1 MLNFILRELRNFISG
16 CSAVGSAGGLGPS
29 GRRFDQG
36 IFHRR
41 ENQCWCHVTIVV
53 TVLSVVFS
61 GVVATVITILYQ
73 KFSGEQTAKR
83 RVFETAVSYRFFISE
98 EENVKSLNSID
109 VIFHKNQQVRQA
121 WKSYMDEADKPSS
134 NPQQLNDRYIKLL
147 EEMALACGYKD
158 IRWDDLKRYYYPNG
172 LLNRKNDDEVL
183 KKLQIKA
190 AEKTASDAV
199 GQQNTPQNEQFANQM
214 MLQLLPKLIE
224 NPDSFSKLIELADKA
239 KK

>member
-1 MLNFILRELRNFISG
+1 MDII
-16 CSAVGSAGGLGPS
+16 
-29 GRRFDQG
+29 
-36 IFHRR
+36 
-41 ENQCWCHVTIVV
+41 VTA
-53 TVLSVVFS
+53 LSVVFS

-83 RVFETAVSYRFFISE
+83 KVFETAVSYRFFISE

-109 VIFHKNQQVRQA
+109 VVFHKNQKVRQA

-158 IRWDDLKRYYYPNG
+158 IRWDDLKRYYYPSG

-183 KKLQIKA
+183 KKLQIMA
-190 AEKTASDAV
+190 AEKTASDTV
-199 GQQNTPQNEQFANQM
+199 DQQNTPPNEQFANQM

-224 NPDSFSKLIELADKA
+224 NPDNFSKLIELADKA
-239 KK
+239 K

>member
-1 MLNFILRELRNFISG
+1 MDII
-16 CSAVGSAGGLGPS
+16 
-29 GRRFDQG
+29 
-36 IFHRR
+36 
-41 ENQCWCHVTIVV
+41 V

-83 RVFETAVSYRFFISE
+83 RVFETAVSYRVFISE

>member
-1 MLNFILRELRNFISG
+1 MDII
-16 CSAVGSAGGLGPS
+16 ATA
-29 GRRFDQG
+29 
-36 IFHRR
+36 
-41 ENQCWCHVTIVV
+41 
-53 TVLSVVFS
+53 LSVVFS

-83 RVFETAVSYRFFISE
+83 KAFETAVSYRYFVSE

-109 VIFHKNQQVRQA
+109 VVFHKDQKVRQA
-121 WKSYMDEADKPSS
+121 WKSYMDEADKPSL
-134 NPQQLNDRYIKLL
+134 NPQQLNDKYIKLL

-172 LLNRKNDDEVL
+172 LSNRKKDDEVL

-190 AEKTASDAV
+190 AEKTASYTVD
-199 GQQNTPQNEQFANQM
+199 QQNTPQNEQFANQM

>member
-1 MLNFILRELRNFISG
+1 M
-16 CSAVGSAGGLGPS
+16 GSIIA
-29 GRRFDQG
+29 
-36 IFHRR
+36 
-41 ENQCWCHVTIVV
+41 

-61 GVVATVITILYQ
+61 GLVATMVTIFYQ

-83 RVFETAVSYRFFISE
+83 KVFETAVSYRFFITE

-109 VIFHKNQQVRQA
+109 VIFHKDVKVRQA

-134 NPQQLNDRYIKLL
+134 NPQQLNDKYIKLL

-158 IRWDDLKRYYYPNG
+158 IRWDDLKRYYYPSG
-172 LLNRKNDDEVL
+172 LSNRKTDDEVL

-190 AEKTASDAV
+190 AEKTATETTA
-199 GQQNTPQNEQFANQM
+199 QQNTPQNEQFANQM

-224 NPDSFSKLIELADKA
+224 NPDSFGKLLELADKT
-239 KK
+239 KKQPSKR

>member
-1 MLNFILRELRNFISG
+1 MDII
-16 CSAVGSAGGLGPS
+16 
-29 GRRFDQG
+29 
-36 IFHRR
+36 
-41 ENQCWCHVTIVV
+41 VTA
-53 TVLSVVFS
+53 LSVVFS

-73 KFSGEQTAKR
+73 KFSGEQIAKR
-83 RVFETAVSYRFFISE
+83 KVFETAVSYRFFISE

-109 VIFHKNQQVRQA
+109 VVFHKNQKVRQA

-134 NPQQLNDRYIKLL
+134 NPQLLNDRYIKLL

-158 IRWDDLKRYYYPNG
+158 IRWDDLKRYYYPSG

-190 AEKTASDAV
+190 AEKTASDTV
-199 GQQNTPQNEQFANQM
+199 DQQNTPPNEQFANQM

-224 NPDSFSKLIELADKA
+224 NPDNFSKLIELADKA
-239 KK
+239 K

>member
-1 MLNFILRELRNFISG
+1 MDII
-16 CSAVGSAGGLGPS
+16 
-29 GRRFDQG
+29 
-36 IFHRR
+36 
-41 ENQCWCHVTIVV
+41 VTA
-53 TVLSVVFS
+53 LSVVFS

-83 RVFETAVSYRFFISE
+83 KVFETAVSYRFFISE

-109 VIFHKNQQVRQA
+109 VIFHKNQKVRQA

-158 IRWDDLKRYYYPNG
+158 IRWDDLKRYYYPSG
-172 LLNRKNDDEVL
+172 LLNRKNDDEIL
-183 KKLQIKA
+183 TKLQIKT

-199 GQQNTPQNEQFANQM
+199 GQQNTPQNEQLANQM

>member
-1 MLNFILRELRNFISG
+1 MPVFPGFLEIIR
-16 CSAVGSAGGLGPS
+16 
-29 GRRFDQG
+29 
-36 IFHRR
+36 
-41 ENQCWCHVTIVV
+41 VV
-53 TVLSVVFS
+53 
-61 GVVATVITILYQ
+61 
-73 KFSGEQTAKR
+73 
-83 RVFETAVSYRFFISE
+83 
-98 EENVKSLNSID
+98 
-109 VIFHKNQQVRQA
+109 HKNQKVRQA

-224 NPDSFSKLIELADKA
+224 NPDSFSKLIEFADKA

>member
-1 MLNFILRELRNFISG
+1 MDII
-16 CSAVGSAGGLGPS
+16 
-29 GRRFDQG
+29 
-36 IFHRR
+36 
-41 ENQCWCHVTIVV
+41 V

-83 RVFETAVSYRFFISE
+83 RVFETAVSYRFFVPE

-109 VIFHKNQQVRQA
+109 VIFHKNQKVRQA

>member
-1 MLNFILRELRNFISG
+1 MQKRNY
-16 CSAVGSAGGLGPS
+16 
-29 GRRFDQG
+29 
-36 IFHRR
+36 
-41 ENQCWCHVTIVV
+41 NT
-53 TVLSVVFS
+53 
-61 GVVATVITILYQ
+61 Y
-73 KFSGEQTAKR
+73 
-83 RVFETAVSYRFFISE
+83 ETADVLPPDEIGNNGVEWFAYCILGYSHGIL
-98 EENVKSLNSID
+98 SLVNS
-109 VIFHKNQQVRQA
+109 N
-121 WKSYMDEADKPSS
+121 
-134 NPQQLNDRYIKLL
+134 IKLL

-224 NPDSFSKLIELADKA
+224 NPDSFSKLIEFADKA

>member
-1 MLNFILRELRNFISG
+1 MDII
-16 CSAVGSAGGLGPS
+16 
-29 GRRFDQG
+29 
-36 IFHRR
+36 
-41 ENQCWCHVTIVV
+41 V

-73 KFSGEQTAKR
+73 RFSCEQTAKR
-83 RVFETAVSYRFFISE
+83 KVFETAVSYRFFVPE

-109 VIFHKNQQVRQA
+109 VIFHKDQKVRQA
-121 WKSYMDEADKPSS
+121 WKSYMDEANKSSS

-158 IRWDDLKRYYYPNG
+158 IRWDDLKRYYYPSG
-172 LLNRKNDDEVL
+172 LLNRKKDDEVL

-190 AEKTASDAV
+190 AEKTASDV
-199 GQQNTPQNEQFANQM
+199 IGQQNTPQNEQFANQM
-214 MLQLLPKLIE
+214 ILQLLPKLIE
-224 NPDSFSKLIELADKA
+224 NPDSFSKLIELADKT

>member
-1 MLNFILRELRNFISG
+1 MDII
-16 CSAVGSAGGLGPS
+16 
-29 GRRFDQG
+29 
-36 IFHRR
+36 
-41 ENQCWCHVTIVV
+41 V

-224 NPDSFSKLIELADKA
+224 NPDSFSKGASPPKQVFKILKTRQCFVRSWPVFNFIRLFPRAA
-239 KK
+239 SL

>member
-1 MLNFILRELRNFISG
+1 MDII
-16 CSAVGSAGGLGPS
+16 ATA
-29 GRRFDQG
+29 
-36 IFHRR
+36 
-41 ENQCWCHVTIVV
+41 
-53 TVLSVVFS
+53 LSVVFS

-73 KFSGEQTAKR
+73 RFSGEQTAKR
-83 RVFETAVSYRFFISE
+83 KAFETAVSYRYFVSE

-109 VIFHKNQQVRQA
+109 VVFHKNQKVRQA
-121 WKSYMDEADKPSS
+121 WKSYMDEADKPSL
-134 NPQQLNDRYIKLL
+134 NPQQLNDKYIKLL

-172 LLNRKNDDEVL
+172 LSNRKKDDEVL

-190 AEKTASDAV
+190 AEKTASYTVD
-199 GQQNTPQNEQFANQM
+199 QQNTPQNEQFANQM

>member
-1 MLNFILRELRNFISG
+1 MDII
-16 CSAVGSAGGLGPS
+16 
-29 GRRFDQG
+29 
-36 IFHRR
+36 
-41 ENQCWCHVTIVV
+41 VTA
-53 TVLSVVFS
+53 LSVVFS

-83 RVFETAVSYRFFISE
+83 KVFETAVSYRFFISE

-109 VIFHKNQQVRQA
+109 VVFHKNQKVRQA
-121 WKSYMDEADKPSS
+121 WKSYMNEADKPSS

-158 IRWDDLKRYYYPNG
+158 IRWDDLKRYYYPSG

-190 AEKTASDAV
+190 AEKTASDTV
-199 GQQNTPQNEQFANQM
+199 DQQNTPPNEQFANQM

-224 NPDSFSKLIELADKA
+224 NPDNFSKLIELADKA
-239 KK
+239 K

>member
-1 MLNFILRELRNFISG
+1 MDII
-16 CSAVGSAGGLGPS
+16 
-29 GRRFDQG
+29 
-36 IFHRR
+36 
-41 ENQCWCHVTIVV
+41 V

-109 VIFHKNQQVRQA
+109 VIFHKNQKVRQA
-121 WKSYMDEADKPSS
+121 WESYMDEADKPSS

>member
-1 MLNFILRELRNFISG
+1 
-16 CSAVGSAGGLGPS
+16 
-29 GRRFDQG
+29 
-36 IFHRR
+36 
-41 ENQCWCHVTIVV
+41 
-53 TVLSVVFS
+53 
-61 GVVATVITILYQ
+61 
-73 KFSGEQTAKR
+73 
-83 RVFETAVSYRFFISE
+83 
-98 EENVKSLNSID
+98 
-109 VIFHKNQQVRQA
+109 
-121 WKSYMDEADKPSS
+121 MDEADKPSS

-224 NPDSFSKLIELADKA
+224 NPDSFSKLIEFADKA

>member
-1 MLNFILRELRNFISG
+1 
-16 CSAVGSAGGLGPS
+16 
-29 GRRFDQG
+29 
-36 IFHRR
+36 
-41 ENQCWCHVTIVV
+41 
-53 TVLSVVFS
+53 
-61 GVVATVITILYQ
+61 
-73 KFSGEQTAKR
+73 
-83 RVFETAVSYRFFISE
+83 
-98 EENVKSLNSID
+98 
-109 VIFHKNQQVRQA
+109 
-121 WKSYMDEADKPSS
+121 MDEADKPSS

-158 IRWDDLKRYYYPNG
+158 IRWDDLKRYYYPSG

-183 KKLQIKA
+183 KKLQIKT
-190 AEKTASDAV
+190 AEKTASDTV

>member
-1 MLNFILRELRNFISG
+1 MDII
-16 CSAVGSAGGLGPS
+16 
-29 GRRFDQG
+29 
-36 IFHRR
+36 
-41 ENQCWCHVTIVV
+41 V

-109 VIFHKNQQVRQA
+109 VIFHKNQRVRQA

-147 EEMALACGYKD
+147 EEMALACVYKD
-158 IRWDDLKRYYYPNG
+158 IRWDDLKRYYYPSG
-172 LLNRKNDDEVL
+172 ISNRKNDDEVL
-183 KKLQIKA
+183 KSCKLRPQKRPRPMRLA
-190 AEKTASDAV
+190 NKT
-199 GQQNTPQNEQFANQM
+199 
-214 MLQLLPKLIE
+214 LLKMNSSLT
-224 NPDSFSKLIELADKA
+224 K
-239 KK
+239 

>member
-1 MLNFILRELRNFISG
+1 MDII
-16 CSAVGSAGGLGPS
+16 
-29 GRRFDQG
+29 
-36 IFHRR
+36 
-41 ENQCWCHVTIVV
+41 VTA
-53 TVLSVVFS
+53 LSVVFS

-83 RVFETAVSYRFFISE
+83 KVFETAVSYRFFISE

-109 VIFHKNQQVRQA
+109 VVFHKNQKVRQA

-158 IRWDDLKRYYYPNG
+158 IRWDDLKRYYYPSG

-199 GQQNTPQNEQFANQM
+199 DQQNTPPNEQFANQM

-224 NPDSFSKLIELADKA
+224 NPDNFSKLIELADKA
-239 KK
+239 NK

>member
-1 MLNFILRELRNFISG
+1 MDII
-16 CSAVGSAGGLGPS
+16 
-29 GRRFDQG
+29 
-36 IFHRR
+36 
-41 ENQCWCHVTIVV
+41 V

-147 EEMALACGYKD
+147 EEMALSCGYKD
-158 IRWDDLKRYYYPNG
+158 IRWDDLKRYYYPSG

>member
-1 MLNFILRELRNFISG
+1 MDII
-16 CSAVGSAGGLGPS
+16 
-29 GRRFDQG
+29 
-36 IFHRR
+36 
-41 ENQCWCHVTIVV
+41 VTA
-53 TVLSVVFS
+53 LSVVFS

-73 KFSGEQTAKR
+73 KFSGEQIAKR
-83 RVFETAVSYRFFISE
+83 KVFETAVSYRFFISE

-109 VIFHKNQQVRQA
+109 VVFHKNQKVRQA

-158 IRWDDLKRYYYPNG
+158 IRWDDLKRYYYPSG

-190 AEKTASDAV
+190 AEKTASDTV
-199 GQQNTPQNEQFANQM
+199 DQQNTPPNEQFANQM

-224 NPDSFSKLIELADKA
+224 NPDNFSKLIELADKA
-239 KK
+239 K

>member
-1 MLNFILRELRNFISG
+1 MDII
-16 CSAVGSAGGLGPS
+16 
-29 GRRFDQG
+29 
-36 IFHRR
+36 
-41 ENQCWCHVTIVV
+41 VTA
-53 TVLSVVFS
+53 LSVVFS

-83 RVFETAVSYRFFISE
+83 KVFETAVSYRFFISE

-109 VIFHKNQQVRQA
+109 VVFHKNQKVRQA

-158 IRWDDLKRYYYPNG
+158 IRWDDLKRYYYPSG

-190 AEKTASDAV
+190 AEKTASDTV
-199 GQQNTPQNEQFANQM
+199 DQQNTPPNEQFANQM

-224 NPDSFSKLIELADKA
+224 NPDNFYHPDHDGTRANNKFYSSFALARKCALISSGVNQPSVSPERRPFASSFIRRMVA
-239 KK
+239 CAFS

>member
-1 MLNFILRELRNFISG
+1 MDII
-16 CSAVGSAGGLGPS
+16 
-29 GRRFDQG
+29 
-36 IFHRR
+36 
-41 ENQCWCHVTIVV
+41 VTA
-53 TVLSVVFS
+53 LSVVFS

-109 VIFHKNQQVRQA
+109 VIFHKNQRVRQA

-158 IRWDDLKRYYYPNG
+158 IRWDDLKRYYYPSG
-172 LLNRKNDDEVL
+172 LSNRKNDDEVL
-183 KKLQIKA
+183 KSCKLR
-190 AEKTASDAV
+190 
-199 GQQNTPQNEQFANQM
+199 PQKRPRPMRLANKI
-214 MLQLLPKLIE
+214 LLKMNSSLT
-224 NPDSFSKLIELADKA
+224 K
-239 KK
+239 

>member
-1 MLNFILRELRNFISG
+1 MDII
-16 CSAVGSAGGLGPS
+16 
-29 GRRFDQG
+29 
-36 IFHRR
+36 
-41 ENQCWCHVTIVV
+41 VTA
-53 TVLSVVFS
+53 LSVVFS

-83 RVFETAVSYRFFISE
+83 KVFETAVSYRFFISE
-98 EENVKSLNSID
+98 EENVKLLNSID
-109 VIFHKNQQVRQA
+109 VIFHKNQKVRQA

-158 IRWDDLKRYYYPNG
+158 IRWDDLKRYYYPSG

-183 KKLQIKA
+183 KKLQIKT

-214 MLQLLPKLIE
+214 MLQLLPRLIE
-224 NPDSFSKLIELADKA
+224 NPDSFSKQIELTDKA

>member
-1 MLNFILRELRNFISG
+1 MDIIIT
-16 CSAVGSAGGLGPS
+16 A
-29 GRRFDQG
+29 
-36 IFHRR
+36 
-41 ENQCWCHVTIVV
+41 
-53 TVLSVVFS
+53 LSVVFS

-83 RVFETAVSYRFFISE
+83 KVFETAVSYRFFISE

-109 VIFHKNQQVRQA
+109 VVFHKNQKVRQA

-158 IRWDDLKRYYYPNG
+158 IRWDDLKRYYYPSG

-190 AEKTASDAV
+190 AEKTASDTV
-199 GQQNTPQNEQFANQM
+199 DQQNTPPNEQFANQM

-224 NPDSFSKLIELADKA
+224 NPDNFSKLIELADKA
-239 KK
+239 K

>member
-1 MLNFILRELRNFISG
+1 MDII
-16 CSAVGSAGGLGPS
+16 
-29 GRRFDQG
+29 
-36 IFHRR
+36 
-41 ENQCWCHVTIVV
+41 V

-83 RVFETAVSYRFFISE
+83 RVFETAVSYRFFIPE

-109 VIFHKNQQVRQA
+109 VIFHKNQKVRQA

-199 GQQNTPQNEQFANQM
+199 DQQNTPQNEQFANQM

>member
-1 MLNFILRELRNFISG
+1 MDII
-16 CSAVGSAGGLGPS
+16 
-29 GRRFDQG
+29 
-36 IFHRR
+36 
-41 ENQCWCHVTIVV
+41 V

-109 VIFHKNQQVRQA
+109 VIFHKNQKVRQA

-224 NPDSFSKLIELADKA
+224 NPDSFSKLIEFADNSRSLNRTLM
-239 KK
+239 